1 MRQKLLFLNLRNGDL
16 NSEVVAWAL
25 YDGSLAAD
33 QVQMQAGSENEPPY
47 ATGIA
52 ALRDGWR
59 VIQAGP
65 VPERAADRPLGGLS
79 NEYMLEK
86 LVE

>member
-25 YDGSLAAD
+25 YDGTLSED
-33 QVQMQAGSENEPPY
+33 QVQMQAGSETEPPY
-47 ATGIA
+47 PTGIA

-59 VIQAGP
+59 VVQAGP
-65 VPERAADRPLGGLS
+65 VPERAAGRPLGGLS

-86 LVE
+86 LVD

>member
-25 YDGSLAAD
+25 YDGSLDAD
-33 QVQMQAGSENEPPY
+33 EVQMQAGSENVPPY
-47 ATGIA
+47 PTAMA

-59 VIQAGP
+59 VLQASP
-65 VPERAADRPLGGLS
+65 VPERSAGQGLGGLA

-86 LVE
+86 LVD